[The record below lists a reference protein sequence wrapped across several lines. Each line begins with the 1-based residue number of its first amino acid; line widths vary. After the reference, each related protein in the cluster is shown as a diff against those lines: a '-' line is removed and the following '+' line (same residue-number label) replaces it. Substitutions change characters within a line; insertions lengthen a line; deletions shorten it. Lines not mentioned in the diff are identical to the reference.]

1 MIALTA
7 LAVVS
12 NAFAPKLFA
21 GHSLVL
27 GVVFYWIAVT
37 VTGPL
42 PALLT
47 LTGAIVTLAIKW
59 DQPFSALL
67 LALEGLAV
75 SFAWRRG
82 RNPLLADL
90 AFWVLIGT
98 PLSWF
103 LYHRVF
109 PIPQPSLD
117 QALWVQPINGVLGV
131 WIAYLV
137 LDQISL
143 VGVGNLRLPEQ
154 NFRTVLLRR
163 YVAFGTFPIVIA
175 TLVAVGSIERRSV
188 ADAGDNLQTAAAG
201 LAHPVERQVAD
212 AAGAVTEFA
221 ARQREADWSN
231 DPAALERSL
240 ATLHAR
246 FGLFVS
252 LIAIDRNG
260 EVVAAAPAA
269 S

>member
-117 QALWVQPINGVLGV
+117 QAL
-131 WIAYLV
+131 
-137 LDQISL
+137 
-143 VGVGNLRLPEQ
+143 
-154 NFRTVLLRR
+154 
-163 YVAFGTFPIVIA
+163 
-175 TLVAVGSIERRSV
+175 
-188 ADAGDNLQTAAAG
+188 
-201 LAHPVERQVAD
+201 
-212 AAGAVTEFA
+212 
-221 ARQREADWSN
+221 
-231 DPAALERSL
+231 
-240 ATLHAR
+240 
-246 FGLFVS
+246 
-252 LIAIDRNG
+252 
-260 EVVAAAPAA
+260 
-269 S
+269 